1 MRTLLVGA
9 LAATLAGCSSHS
21 LPQSVALTRTD
32 ANGFSPY
39 NKGATGRSVE
49 RRSTA
54 TVGSPIASRAEKP
67 SFARASIRN
76 RVGTKP
82 VKSTVIEANAELPA
96 AGRPAAKAAAGSNAR
111 TVQDQ
116 VTAAMA
122 VAERMTTATAVA
134 LVMASPEIKS
144 VSDLTNKNI
153 AIDSRLSA
161 SNSNV
166 RNAIVSA
173 GAADVQLSEAQTG
186 AIDRVISGTSP
197 AAVLTL
203 VSPEA
208 AEQFPDVTGY
218 KIFRIQLS
226 RSGAK

>member
-1 MRTLLVGA
+1 MRTLLAGA

-21 LPQSVALTRTD
+21 LPQSAALTRAD
-32 ANGFSPY
+32 ANGFSAY
-39 NKGATGRSVE
+39 NKGAAGRSVE

-54 TVGSPIASRAEKP
+54 TIGFPTASRVERP

-76 RVGTKP
+76 RVGAKP
-82 VKSTVIEANAELPA
+82 AKSTVIEANAEIPA
-96 AGRPAAKAAAGSNAR
+96 AAQPAAAGSNAR

-134 LVMASPEIKS
+134 LVMAGPEIKS
-144 VSDLTNKNI
+144 VSDLANKNI

-186 AIDRVISGTSP
+186 AVGRVISGATP

>member
-1 MRTLLVGA
+1 MRTLLAGA
-9 LAATLAGCSSHS
+9 LAATLAGCSSYS
-21 LPQSVALTRTD
+21 LPQSAALTRAD

-39 NKGATGRSVE
+39 NKGAGRSVE

-54 TVGSPIASRAEKP
+54 TVGSSASRMERP

-96 AGRPAAKAAAGSNAR
+96 AAQPAAQSVAGSNAR
-111 TVQDQ
+111 TVQAQ

-134 LVMASPEIKS
+134 LVMAGPEIKS
-144 VSDLTNKNI
+144 VSDLANKNV

-161 SNSNV
+161 SNGNV

-186 AIDRVISGTSP
+186 AVDRVISGATP